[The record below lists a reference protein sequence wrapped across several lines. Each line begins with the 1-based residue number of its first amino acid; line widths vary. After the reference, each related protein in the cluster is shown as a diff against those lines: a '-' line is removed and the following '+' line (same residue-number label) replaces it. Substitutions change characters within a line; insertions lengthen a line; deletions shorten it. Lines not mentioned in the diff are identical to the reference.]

1 MDIRELTAREEV
13 KEAFPLIKQLRTG
26 LDENTYLAYFE
37 EMQKT
42 GYRLFALVDSGQ
54 YAALIG
60 FTKRVEFFYGHHIWI
75 HDLVVDE
82 NVRSKGYGAKLISYV
97 HDLAKA
103 EGISKVAL
111 ASGLT
116 RTKAH
121 HFYESKMGY
130 EKVSYDFLKNIDTQ

>member
-1 MDIRELTAREEV
+1 MEIRELTAREEL

-26 LDENTYLAYFE
+26 LDETTCLAYFE

-42 GYRLFALVDSGQ
+42 GYRLFALMDGGQ
-54 YAALIG
+54 YAGLIG

-82 NVRSKGYGAKLISYV
+82 NIRSKGCGAKLISFV
-97 HDLAKA
+97 HDFAKA

-121 HFYESKMGY
+121 HFYENKMGY
-130 EKVSYDFLKNIDTQ
+130 EKISYEFLKNFDTQ